1 MFSSINRTSL
11 ECGEGI
17 SESSGQPSTNL
28 PLYLKILSYIS
39 DISFL
44 CYKIPQG
51 KSPSKRKS

>member
-44 CYKIPQG
+44 C
-51 KSPSKRKS
+51 